1 MAKYD
6 ESSIKVLK
14 GLESVRKKPSMYIGP
29 TDSYG
34 LFTILR
40 EIMDN
45 TVDEYYGGRNK
56 ECTITI
62 EKDGTC
68 IVSDAGQGIPVGI
81 HKTEKIPTVQLVF
94 STLHAGGK
102 LEKNDAYA
110 QSVGTHGVG
119 STATNALSEIFECY
133 TCRDGQW
140 YYLAF
145 EKGVLTKP
153 LTKVKKPKEHPYKTG
168 TLVRFKPDLSIFDKG
183 SKLDIDLVEEWCE
196 TTAYL
201 SDGYKINLVTN
212 GETQTFH
219 FKKGLEDW
227 LENVTSKDELDCE
240 TIGKPIRL
248 KSANADFILAFTD
261 ADGNNLYGYC
271 NGLYQADGGN
281 HLNTTLSILYAE
293 LKDYANTRQTF
304 TRDDL
309 SEGLVGI
316 INFKIGSPRFSSQ
329 TKEKLTDSRF
339 EDLCKDDLTDCISK
353 FFKQNKSL
361 AKQLCE
367 RASSLRG
374 AKEQF
379 VMQKKALTELKKRQK
394 DSSKMPTK
402 LAKVEGVADDVRE
415 IFVVEGDSAAGT
427 AKSARMNN
435 PRFQEILG
443 LKGKITNA
451 LKTKTDTL
459 LHSEEVLN
467 ILTSIGYD
475 PTVKDPLSKL
485 RVGRI
490 ILLADSDPDGCLT
503 GDTKIPLVDGRKVKI
518 KDLAKEKEFW
528 VYASTPEGKIVP
540 ARGHSARIT
549 RRVNE
554 VYKITLS
561 NGKSIR
567 ATPNHP
573 FMLRDGTFV
582 RADKLTVGQS
592 LMPFKTRGCK
602 HSYPREYKEIYDP
615 EYERWEVLHRYF
627 AKQVFGNIDGS
638 SLHVHHKDHNPRNNH
653 PDNLELLTRSEH
665 VRHHNETDGN
675 WLMSAFNGSEYNSR
689 TATARNIDM
698 WSSTEKYKGGLTY
711 KEYMKKA
718 QAAWANKNKGQL
730 AKTCTKQWKD
740 PDISYAMQFSRVL
753 SVIIACLEHS
763 KFDKETYQ
771 MLKPKTGV
779 PNYDTIL
786 QKWGDKTRRNLLI
799 RAKAFVDKHP
809 WKLKGYEKATR
820 FFDDFNHTVSKIEI
834 VKVKNKPVWDI
845 TVDEYHNFATTTGCF
860 VHNSHINSLICCL
873 FYKLLPQLFTRG
885 MIYAVDGPKYVLN
898 DNGTQYFA
906 QSMKEMRAQLPK
918 GVNPDRASYLKGWGE
933 ASAMALREIAFDP
946 ETRRLR
952 RLTAPNK
959 KQMEEFELLMGDN
972 SDYRKAMLGVS

>member
-212 GETQTFH
+212 DETQTFH

-490 ILLADSDPDGCLT
+490 ILLADSDADG
-503 GDTKIPLVDGRKVKI
+503 
-518 KDLAKEKEFW
+518 
-528 VYASTPEGKIVP
+528 
-540 ARGHSARIT
+540 
-549 RRVNE
+549 
-554 VYKITLS
+554 
-561 NGKSIR
+561 
-567 ATPNHP
+567 
-573 FMLRDGTFV
+573 
-582 RADKLTVGQS
+582 
-592 LMPFKTRGCK
+592 
-602 HSYPREYKEIYDP
+602 
-615 EYERWEVLHRYF
+615 
-627 AKQVFGNIDGS
+627 
-638 SLHVHHKDHNPRNNH
+638 
-653 PDNLELLTRSEH
+653 
-665 VRHHNETDGN
+665 
-675 WLMSAFNGSEYNSR
+675 
-689 TATARNIDM
+689 
-698 WSSTEKYKGGLTY
+698 
-711 KEYMKKA
+711 
-718 QAAWANKNKGQL
+718 
-730 AKTCTKQWKD
+730 
-740 PDISYAMQFSRVL
+740 
-753 SVIIACLEHS
+753 
-763 KFDKETYQ
+763 
-771 MLKPKTGV
+771 
-779 PNYDTIL
+779 
-786 QKWGDKTRRNLLI
+786 
-799 RAKAFVDKHP
+799 
-809 WKLKGYEKATR
+809 
-820 FFDDFNHTVSKIEI
+820 
-834 VKVKNKPVWDI
+834 
-845 TVDEYHNFATTTGCF
+845 
-860 VHNSHINSLICCL
+860 SHINSLICCL

>member
-1 MAKYD
+1 MRKYD

-14 GLESVRKKPSMYIGP
+14 GLEGIRNKPSMYIGAP
-29 TDSYG
+29 DSYG

-40 EIMDN
+40 EALDN

-56 ECTITI
+56 ECTVILG
-62 EKDGTC
+62 KDYNL
-68 IVSDAGQGIPVGI
+68 ISDAGQGIPVGI
-81 HKTEKIPTVQLVF
+81 HKTEKKPTIEVIL
-94 STLHAGGK
+94 SSLHAGGK
-102 LEKNDAYA
+102 LEKSDAYA
-110 QSVGTHGVG
+110 NSIGTHGVG
-119 STATNALSEIFECY
+119 VKALNALSTNFECW
-133 TCRDGQW
+133 TNRDGQW
-140 YYLAF
+140 YYIAF
-145 EKGVLTKP
+145 EKGVLTTP
-153 LTKVKKPKEHPYKTG
+153 LKKVSKPKEHPYKTG
-168 TLVRFKPDLSIFDKG
+168 TLIKYTPDLKIFDKG
-183 SKLDIDLVEEWCE
+183 SKLDEDLVHEWAE

-201 SDGYKINLVTN
+201 SDGYKITVK
-212 GETQTFH
+212 GAEEETYQ

-227 LENVTSKDELDCE
+227 LENITSKDELDCE
-240 TIGKPIRL
+240 TIGKPIRF
-248 KSANADFILAFTD
+248 KSPNADFILAFSD

-490 ILLADSDPDGCLT
+490 ILLADSDPDG
-503 GDTKIPLVDGRKVKI
+503 
-518 KDLAKEKEFW
+518 
-528 VYASTPEGKIVP
+528 
-540 ARGHSARIT
+540 
-549 RRVNE
+549 
-554 VYKITLS
+554 
-561 NGKSIR
+561 
-567 ATPNHP
+567 
-573 FMLRDGTFV
+573 
-582 RADKLTVGQS
+582 
-592 LMPFKTRGCK
+592 
-602 HSYPREYKEIYDP
+602 
-615 EYERWEVLHRYF
+615 
-627 AKQVFGNIDGS
+627 
-638 SLHVHHKDHNPRNNH
+638 
-653 PDNLELLTRSEH
+653 
-665 VRHHNETDGN
+665 
-675 WLMSAFNGSEYNSR
+675 
-689 TATARNIDM
+689 
-698 WSSTEKYKGGLTY
+698 
-711 KEYMKKA
+711 
-718 QAAWANKNKGQL
+718 
-730 AKTCTKQWKD
+730 
-740 PDISYAMQFSRVL
+740 
-753 SVIIACLEHS
+753 
-763 KFDKETYQ
+763 
-771 MLKPKTGV
+771 
-779 PNYDTIL
+779 
-786 QKWGDKTRRNLLI
+786 
-799 RAKAFVDKHP
+799 
-809 WKLKGYEKATR
+809 
-820 FFDDFNHTVSKIEI
+820 
-834 VKVKNKPVWDI
+834 
-845 TVDEYHNFATTTGCF
+845 
-860 VHNSHINSLICCL
+860 SHINSLICCL